1 LVSLSAKNKNHA
13 SDKNVLGCFLYKL
26 QPNIFLLF
34 ISGDTLGSFLYVPC
48 EVMEQEMEVQGSSK
62 TSTLNATLKGNISQ
76 SSGTG
81 DVWLL

>member
-1 LVSLSAKNKNHA
+1 MYWAAFFTNYNLI
-13 SDKNVLGCFLYKL
+13 FL
-26 QPNIFLLF
+26 LLF
-34 ISGDTLGSFLYVPC
+34 ISEDTLGSFLYVPC

-62 TSTLNATLKGNISQ
+62 TSALNATLKGNISQ

>member
-1 LVSLSAKNKNHA
+1 MYWAASLTPHN
-13 SDKNVLGCFLYKL
+13 
-26 QPNIFLLF
+26 FLLL

-48 EVMEQEMEVQGSSK
+48 EVMKQEMQVQGSSK
-62 TSTLNATLKGNISQ
+62 TLALNATLNRNIYE